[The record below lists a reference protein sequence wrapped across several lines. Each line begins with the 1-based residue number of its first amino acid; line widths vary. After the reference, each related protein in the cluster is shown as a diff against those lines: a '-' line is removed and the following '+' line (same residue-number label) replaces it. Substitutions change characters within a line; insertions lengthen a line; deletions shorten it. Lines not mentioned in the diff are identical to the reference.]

1 MSLENGSTANGSA
14 PRSLPRINE
23 PAPDFEAKSTH
34 GVIHLHDYKGKWVML
49 FSHPADFTPVC
60 STEFIQFAR
69 RYPDFQALG
78 VQPIGVSVDSV
89 FSHIAWVRNLE
100 QNAGVKVAFPV
111 IADLDTKVG
120 QAYGMIH
127 PGASDTAPVRAVFF
141 IDPKQVIR
149 AILYYPQSTGRS
161 VDEILRVFE
170 ALQVTDAHGVSTP
183 ADWKR
188 GQNVVLPPPTTQQ
201 DAEKR
206 AADTSVKKHDWF
218 LAEKALKEEQ
228 AAAKRA

>member
-1 MSLENGSTANGSA
+1 MSLENGSA
-14 PRSLPRINE
+14 PKSLPRIND
-23 PAPDFEAKSTH
+23 PAPDFEAKSTQ
-34 GVIHLHDYKGKWVML
+34 GVIRLNDYKGKWVML

-89 FSHIAWVRNLE
+89 YSHIAWVRNLE

-111 IADLDTKVG
+111 VADLDTRVA

-170 ALQVTDAHGVSTP
+170 ALQTTDAHGVSTP

-188 GQNVVLPPPTTQQ
+188 GQNIVLPPPQTQA

-206 AADTSVKKHDWF
+206 AADGSVKKHDWF
-218 LAEKALKEEQ
+218 LAEKQL
-228 AAAKRA
+228 AAK

>member
-1 MSLENGSTANGSA
+1 A

-23 PAPDFEAKSTH
+23 PAPEFEAKSTH
-34 GVIHLHDYKGKWVML
+34 GVIKLSDFKGKWVML

-69 RYPDFQALG
+69 RYSEFQALN
-78 VQPIGVSVDSV
+78 VQPIGVSIDSV
-89 FSHIAWVRNLE
+89 FSHIAWVRSIEGHGN
-100 QNAGVKVAFPV
+100 VKVAFPL
-111 IADLDTKVG
+111 IADLDTKVA

-127 PGASDTAPVRAVFF
+127 PGVSDTAPIRAVFF

-149 AILYYPQSTGRS
+149 AIIYYPASTGRS

-170 ALQVTDAHGVSTP
+170 ALQLTDSQGFSTP
-183 ADWKR
+183 ADWKK
-188 GQNVVLPPPTTQQ
+188 GGNVVLPPPQTQA

-206 AADTSVKKHDWF
+206 AADPNLKIHDWY
-218 LAEKALKEEQ
+218 LAEKTI
-228 AAAKRA
+228 AKN

>member
-1 MSLENGSTANGSA
+1 MSIENGAA
-14 PRSLPRINE
+14 PKSLPRIND
-23 PAPDFEAKSTH
+23 PAPDFEAKSTQ
-34 GVIHLHDYKGKWVML
+34 GVIHLSDYKGKWVML

-69 RYPDFQALG
+69 RYADFQALG
-78 VQPIGVSVDSV
+78 VQPIGVSVDSI
-89 FSHIAWVRNLE
+89 FSHIAWMRNLE
-100 QNAGVKVAFPV
+100 QNAKVKVQFPV
-111 IADLDTKVG
+111 VADLDTRVS
-120 QAYGMIH
+120 QAFGMIH

-170 ALQVTDAHGVSTP
+170 ALQTTDAHGVSTP
-183 ADWKR
+183 ADWKH
-188 GQNVVLPPPTTQQ
+188 GQNVVLPPPQTQA

-206 AADTSVKKHDWF
+206 VADSSLKQHDWF
-218 LAEKALKEEQ
+218 LAEKEL
-228 AAAKRA
+228 AKK

>member
-1 MSLENGSTANGSA
+1 MSSENGHA
-14 PRSLPRINE
+14 PALRTLPRINE
-23 PAPDFEAKSTH
+23 PAPEFEAKSTH
-34 GVIHLHDYKGKWVML
+34 GVIKLSDFKGKWVML

-69 RYPDFQALG
+69 RYPDFQALNI
-78 VQPIGVSVDSV
+78 QPVGVSIDSIY
-89 FSHIAWVRNLE
+89 SHIAWVRNLE
-100 QNAGVKVAFPV
+100 QSAGVRIQFPL
-111 IADLDTKVG
+111 IADLDTKVA

-127 PGASDTAPVRAVFF
+127 PGASDTTTIRAVFF

-161 VDEILRVFE
+161 VEELLRVFE
-170 ALQVTDAHGVSTP
+170 ALQITDKYGVSTP

-188 GQNVVLPPPTTQQ
+188 GANVVLPPPQTQA

-206 AADTSVKKHDWF
+206 AQDPSLNIHDWF
-218 LAEKALKEEQ
+218 LAEKKLEK
-228 AAAKRA
+228 AANQ